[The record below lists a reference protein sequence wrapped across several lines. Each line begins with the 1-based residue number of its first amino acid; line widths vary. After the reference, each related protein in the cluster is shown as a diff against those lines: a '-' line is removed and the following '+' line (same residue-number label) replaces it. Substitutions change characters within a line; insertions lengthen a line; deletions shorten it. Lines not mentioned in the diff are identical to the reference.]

1 MNQIESFVKQTEVA
15 YDWTNRLISSI
26 PYEKWDDIPEV
37 IESSVSWQVGHLIVS
52 VYYHSIMVIS
62 GHQMDMLQKIP
73 LKKYDEL
80 YTAALPKN
88 AVGEVDL
95 KDLQSQLEVMQKKSI
110 DIIKSLSDEDLD
122 RELEPTPIPHP
133 IAKTKFDALD
143 WNIKHTMWHCGQLG
157 ILKRIHGERYDF
169 GLRRAD

>member
-62 GHQMDMLQKIP
+62 GHQMDML
-73 LKKYDEL
+73 
-80 YTAALPKN
+80 
-88 AVGEVDL
+88 
-95 KDLQSQLEVMQKKSI
+95 
-110 DIIKSLSDEDLD
+110 
-122 RELEPTPIPHP
+122 
-133 IAKTKFDALD
+133 
-143 WNIKHTMWHCGQLG
+143 
-157 ILKRIHGERYDF
+157 
-169 GLRRAD
+169 